1 MMIDIWQPDPHKL
14 DLTWIILKYQ
24 KIIQAAYSYITSY
37 HIVSCINPTFIVDV
51 YCSTLFI
58 CMRENFV
65 RFIIAIA
72 FLLYM
77 SPGVCL
83 QVYYSLDNQHLAGQE
98 MSQHEPVFWGVKS
111 SWIEVGQQFNAQEFI
126 GIFLKH

>member
-65 RFIIAIA
+65 RFISAIA
-72 FLLYM
+72 SSSSCIFLAENHSSYI
-77 SPGVCL
+77 CL
-83 QVYYSLDNQHLAGQE
+83 KVYVSRFIILSIINILLVKKWVN
-98 MSQHEPVFWGVKS
+98 MSQFFGGKVFVNR
-111 SWIEVGQQFNAQEFI
+111 SWPTV
-126 GIFLKH
+126 